1 MGRYLNT
8 GTEVDRLRDL
18 CKLAGS
24 ERVER
29 TPVSDQP
36 PRTSFS
42 KLKPAQCDEIIR
54 RYQAGDRPVDIARD
68 FGVTGWTIQNVRK
81 RSGVATR
88 GRSMS
93 QDEIDRAAKLKAA
106 GTSLRKIAV
115 AVGYDARTVTK
126 ELRARDISIEPTLDG
141 AGSTDRLRRA

>member
-1 MGRYLNT
+1 MITIIILVRLLGRYLSSR
-8 GTEVDRLRDL
+8 TEVERLHDL
-18 CKLAGS
+18 CRRATS

-29 TPVSDQP
+29 TPVDEQP
-36 PRTSFS
+36 VRTSFS
-42 KLKPAQCDEIIR
+42 KLKQPQCDEILR

-68 FGVTGWTIQNVRK
+68 FGVTEWTIQNVRK

-93 QDEIDRAAKLKAA
+93 QDEIDRAAELKAA

-126 ELRARDISIEPTLDG
+126 ELRARDISI
-141 AGSTDRLRRA
+141 